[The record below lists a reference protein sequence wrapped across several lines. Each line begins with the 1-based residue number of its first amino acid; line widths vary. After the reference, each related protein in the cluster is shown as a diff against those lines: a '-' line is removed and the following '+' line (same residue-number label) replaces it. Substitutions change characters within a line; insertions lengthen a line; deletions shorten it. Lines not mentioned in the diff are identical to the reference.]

1 MNRTRSL
8 LLGVRFA
15 VASGR
20 EGWIRTLLTTVG
32 VGLGAALLL
41 LTAAIPNALDARSA
55 RSDARSDYVVG
66 EVIPRAAN
74 TLLVG
79 KVQDAGG
86 GGEVRGRLVY
96 AEGPEA
102 PVPPGLVG
110 IPEPGDMVVSP
121 ALKELLSSTEGA
133 SLKERLPYRVT
144 GTIRDEGLLGPS
156 ELAYYAGN
164 DTLRPGE
171 GDVVR
176 VGSYN
181 TVGASAGIDPFLML
195 LVVVMLVVL
204 LTPVG
209 VFTIAALRFGGE
221 RRDRR
226 LAALRL
232 VGVDRKGVRWVAA
245 GEALVGSVLGLVA
258 GTGFFLLARGWIA
271 DVSVAGLDVFPAD
284 ADPSPALVALI
295 AVLVPVCALGVTLL
309 AMRGVIIEP
318 LGVVRSAQA
327 RRRRLWWRLLPTAA
341 GLALLTPLVGGSR
354 DGAFFNTPQVITGT
368 VLLLFGMIV
377 LLPWVIEAVVKR
389 LDGGS
394 VSWQLAVRR
403 LQLSSGTAA
412 RLVSG
417 IAVAVAGGIA
427 LQMLFTSLESD
438 YVKYTYATDD
448 MRVVMDGVP
457 PKKRA
462 ELVSGVRGA
471 DGVKSTSVLFTQ
483 NLGSASPAK
492 GEDYLSRLNVG
503 DCASLSRLADL
514 PSCTDGD
521 VFLVNNGSES
531 AQDKALVRPGARLL
545 VAPSEQ
551 RGGADRGVPW
561 VVPDRLRIVSAVA
574 GQSSTEGVLATRG
587 AVPRLDEVPANVL
600 IKVDLRSNSVD
611 EADSVR
617 EAASAVHPLAAV
629 IAEQATVTDRKFA
642 NVVKGIGIGTV
653 ALLLL
658 IGLSLLLSTLEQLRE
673 RKKLLAALVA
683 FGTRRSTL
691 GWSVLWQ
698 SALPVAL
705 GMLLAS
711 ATGVLLGSVLQLMVS
726 QSPAVDWAAVVTLTG
741 AGGAVVVLTTLL
753 SLPAL
758 WRLMRPDG
766 LRHE

>member
-1 MNRTRSL
+1 MNRTRNL

-20 EGWIRTLLTTVG
+20 DGWIRTLLTAVG

-55 RSDARSDYVVG
+55 RSDARSDYVMG
-66 EVIPRAAN
+66 EAIPRAAN

-79 KVQDAGG
+79 KIQEAVG

-102 PVPPGLVG
+102 PVPPGLGG

-121 ALKELLSSTEGA
+121 ALKELLSSPEGA

-144 GTIRDEGLLGPS
+144 GTIRDEGLLGPN

-164 DTLRPGE
+164 DTLKLGE

-176 VGSYN
+176 VDSYDA
-181 TVGASAGIDPFLML
+181 VGTPTEIDPFLML

-204 LTPVG
+204 LMPVG
-209 VFTIAALRFGGE
+209 VFTIAALRFGGD

-232 VGVDRKGVRWVAA
+232 VGVDREGVRWIAA
-245 GEALVGSVLGLVA
+245 GEALAGSLLGLVV
-258 GTGFFLLARGWIA
+258 GTGFFLLARGWIS
-271 DVSVAGLDVFPAD
+271 DISVAGLDVFPAD
-284 ADPSPALVALI
+284 PDPSPALAALI
-295 AVLVPVCALGVTLL
+295 AVLVPVCALAVTLL
-309 AMRGVIIEP
+309 AMRGVLIEP
-318 LGVVRSAQA
+318 LGVVRSTQA
-327 RRRRLWWRLLPTAA
+327 RTRRLWWRLLPTAV
-341 GLALLTPLVGGSR
+341 GLALLAPLVGGSR
-354 DGAFFNTPQVITGT
+354 DGAFFNTSQVITGT
-368 VLLLFGMIV
+368 VLLLIGVIV
-377 LLPWVIEAVVKR
+377 LLPWVTEAVVKR
-389 LDGGS
+389 LDGGG

-438 YVKYTYATDD
+438 YVKNTDAAHD
-448 MRVVMDGVP
+448 MRVAMDGVP
-457 PKKRA
+457 VKERA
-462 ELVSGVRGA
+462 ELVSAVRGA

-492 GEDYLSRLNVG
+492 DDGYLSRLNVG
-503 DCASLSRLADL
+503 DCASLARLADL

-521 VFLVNNGSES
+521 VFLIGNGSES
-531 AQDKALVRPGARLL
+531 ARDKALVTPGARLL
-545 VAPSEQ
+545 VAPSGQ
-551 RGGADRGVPW
+551 QGSADGDVPW
-561 VVPDRLRIVSAVA
+561 VVPDRLRTVSAVA
-574 GQSSTEGVLATRG
+574 GQESTEGVLATPG
-587 AVPRLDEVPANVL
+587 AVPRLDEVPVNVL
-600 IKVDLRSNSVD
+600 IKVDLRGNSVD
-611 EADSVR
+611 EANSVR

-629 IAEQATVTDRKFA
+629 AVEQATVTDRKFA

-698 SALPVAL
+698 AVLPVAL

-711 ATGVLLGSVLQLMVS
+711 VTGVLLGSVLQLMVS
-726 QSPAVDWAAVVTLTG
+726 RAPAVDWAGVVTLTS